1 MPPCATVTSA
11 LSVKTVA
18 LAFGNVNVLNDV
30 VGPVTAKNPLF
41 VPPFAPGRIP
51 VTPVVS
57 GSPVTFVIV
66 PEVGVP
72 SMGVTSE
79 GDVAKTTAPV
89 PVSPVTAAAKF
100 AVDGVARKVATPV
113 PNPLTPVA
121 IGRPVALVSV
131 AADGVPRFGVT
142 SVGDVAKTKEPVP
155 VSSVTAVIKFALD
168 GVASQAAIPVPNPL
182 TPVEIGRPVAFVSVP
197 LAGVPRTGAISV
209 GPLFKTTVEP
219 VPVVVAALMAVPL
232 PARTGLLMLVVRV
245 IAGVDV
251 AVATVPAKPFAVTTD
266 TLDTVPAPA
275 LKYVAKSSIS
285 ICQTFVVLDT
295 PILSVPLND
304 GCAIAPNAAN
314 MAAIISIFFI
324 VVFVFCL
331 FYRSVKNH
339 LPVPLLN
346 LQTQVAAVYW

>member
-1 MPPCATVTSA
+1 MPKTTPESVLAPVPPCATVTSA

-18 LAFGNVNVLNDV
+18 DAFGNVNVLNDV
-30 VGPVTAKNPLF
+30 VGPVTAKNPLL
-41 VPPFAPGRIP
+41 VPPFAPGKIP
-51 VTPVVS
+51 VTPVVR

-66 PEVGVP
+66 PLAGVP

-79 GDVAKTTAPV
+79 GDVANTTAPV
-89 PVSPVTAAAKF
+89 PVSPVTAAAKL
-100 AVDGVARKVATPV
+100 AVDGVARNVATPV

-121 IGRPVALVSV
+121 MGRPVALVSV

-142 SVGDVAKTKEPVP
+142 SVGDVAKTNEPVP
-155 VSSVTAVIKFALD
+155 VSSVTAVIRFALD

-209 GPLFKTTVEP
+209 GPLFSTTVEP
-219 VPVVVAALMAVPL
+219 VPVVVAALMAKPL
-232 PARTGLLMLVVRV
+232 PASTGLFMLVVRV

-251 AVATVPAKPFAVTTD
+251 AVATVPAKPLAVTTD
-266 TLDTVPAPA
+266 TLETVPAPA

-285 ICQTFVVLDT
+285 ICHTFVVFET

-331 FYRSVKNH
+331 VFIE
-339 LPVPLLN
+339 
-346 LQTQVAAVYW
+346 A